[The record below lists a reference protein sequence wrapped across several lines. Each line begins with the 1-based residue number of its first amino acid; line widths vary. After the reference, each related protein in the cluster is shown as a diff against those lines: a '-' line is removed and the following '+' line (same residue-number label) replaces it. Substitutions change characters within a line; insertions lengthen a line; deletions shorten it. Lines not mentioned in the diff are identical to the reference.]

1 MEGETMRKIKKEGK
15 KFIVIIFLI
24 SWYMLIFMLIFM
36 LLFEC
41 LFIHRDLDKEY
52 PEYGYSDSIFFEGI
66 FHPVFG
72 QMGGDWDFILM
83 FQWKYDELLSGINLY
98 VYDELESSLKSKEIS
113 EYKVDEQMMTVRMT
127 VNEMTENQ
135 REGFAYLLNQLKRT
149 CRCWYIFTYKKLP
162 EKPQAEVTLYDK
174 AGNQIQEVPVMSQ
187 KEAEKEEEKE
197 KEQERELAKKAYNEG
212 EVKYLEEIISRSKM
226 DKEFD
231 FSDENIIG
239 GVTENRKEGNKS
251 IEFLNLSAYSDIT
264 GELDLSWLRELKYVV
279 LKGMKIDSAI
289 LPYSLVSIE
298 TDSFEDCKNIKEIT
312 VPSNVTT
319 LNNPVFSG
327 CKNLKK
333 VIFEGDAPR
342 VLKEDE
348 EIFGKTS
355 DDLVIYR
362 RKLAKGWQET
372 VWDKYD
378 VRIID
383 E

>member
-1 MEGETMRKIKKEGK
+1 M
-15 KFIVIIFLI
+15 
-24 SWYMLIFMLIFM
+24 
-36 LLFEC
+36 
-41 LFIHRDLDKEY
+41 
-52 PEYGYSDSIFFEGI
+52 
-66 FHPVFG
+66 
-72 QMGGDWDFILM
+72 
-83 FQWKYDELLSGINLY
+83 
-98 VYDELESSLKSKEIS
+98 
-113 EYKVDEQMMTVRMT
+113 
-127 VNEMTENQ
+127 
-135 REGFAYLLNQLKRT
+135 
-149 CRCWYIFTYKKLP
+149 
-162 EKPQAEVTLYDK
+162 
-174 AGNQIQEVPVMSQ
+174 
-187 KEAEKEEEKE
+187 
-197 KEQERELAKKAYNEG
+197 
-212 EVKYLEEIISRSKM
+212 
-226 DKEFD
+226 
-231 FSDENIIG
+231 
-239 GVTENRKEGNKS
+239 
-251 IEFLNLSAYSDIT
+251 SAYSDIT

-312 VPSNVTT
+312 VPGNVTT

-362 RKLAKGWQET
+362 RKSAKGWKET
-372 VWDKYD
+372 IWDKYD